1 MNFKNSS
8 GVDVNLQN
16 VNYSVIDMAKWQFK
30 TYYIEIFQEDWGT
43 LEKHESTYLYTL
55 GLIYTYYLK
64 FQNVSFYPMARSKW
78 TDVSKIHN
86 LEPFY

>member
-1 MNFKNSS
+1 MNFKISS

-43 LEKHESTYLYTL
+43 LEKHGSNLFLHAGTDTYEAY
-55 GLIYTYYLK
+55 
-64 FQNVSFYPMARSKW
+64 N
-78 TDVSKIHN
+78 
-86 LEPFY
+86 